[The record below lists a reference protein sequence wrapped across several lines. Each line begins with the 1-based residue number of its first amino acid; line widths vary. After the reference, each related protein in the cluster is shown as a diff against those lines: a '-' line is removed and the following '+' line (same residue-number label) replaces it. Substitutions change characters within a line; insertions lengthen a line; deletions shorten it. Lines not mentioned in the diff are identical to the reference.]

1 MRRHSEKGLAAEIDS
16 AACADCLCSI
26 NFGSM
31 DSMLI
36 CINQT
41 IYCLLIQP
49 NPDSALNATAGHL
62 LQDDYDSFARQA
74 RLMTSIHAPIPFDL
88 AERVLEAKKRGQAE
102 GTAIGEGAEQRPTMK
117 TKSASSS
124 SSVVMR
130 KLPGRMA
137 SMQSVPSN
145 PHQAQEDDDP
155 ATEEEDDKSVSKE
168 NDPLLSPSPLPS
180 SFPKRLS
187 LAKRPLSDIS
197 IVEPGCDVTE
207 ASGLSPSEQNVLNN
221 LNPSAGIAPSDNS
234 WKGHLAESNQSVNTT
249 GRGLQGTGSNDMGS
263 EDLEGRPTKRI
274 CSDSG
279 KENTLETWEA
289 RKLIEKPL
297 SIVSAATKVGRPD
310 SRKASASSSSGTNNF
325 KVKSKVGLRRL

>member
-1 MRRHSEKGLAAEIDS
+1 MV
-16 AACADCLCSI
+16 
-26 NFGSM
+26 
-31 DSMLI
+31 SMLI

-41 IYCLLIQP
+41 IHCLLIQP

-74 RLMTSIHAPIPFDL
+74 RLMTSIHAPIPFEL
-88 AERVLEAKKRGQAE
+88 AGRVLEAKKRGQTE
-102 GTAIGEGAEQRPTMK
+102 GTAIGESAEQRPTMNA
-117 TKSASSS
+117 KSASSS

-145 PHQAQEDDDP
+145 PHQAQEDEGP
-155 ATEEEDDKSVSKE
+155 ATEEEDEKSVSKE
-168 NDPLLSPSPLPS
+168 NDPLLSPSPFLS
-180 SFPKRLS
+180 SFPKRSS

-197 IVEPGCDVTE
+197 VVAPECDVTE
-207 ASGLSPSEQNVLNN
+207 ASDLSPSEQNVLNN
-221 LNPSAGIAPSDNS
+221 LNPSASIAPSDNS

-249 GRGLQGTGSNDMGS
+249 GRGLQETGSNDVGS

-310 SRKASASSSSGTNNF
+310 SRTASASSSSGTNNF